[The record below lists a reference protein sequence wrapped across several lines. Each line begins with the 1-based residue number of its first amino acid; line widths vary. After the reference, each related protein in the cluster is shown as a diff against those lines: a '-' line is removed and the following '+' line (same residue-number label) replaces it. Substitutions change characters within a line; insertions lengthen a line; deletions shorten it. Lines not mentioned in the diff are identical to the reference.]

1 MADKQIKVTIGFPV
15 LELDFKAIV
24 KLVAKNITKDVSCGI
39 DYYKSSSLG
48 EVIIVKHNDQV
59 IGMIKQSRP
68 GKIFE
73 ESEDK
78 HFYLKNIKA
87 KKKDIGYISWL
98 AVAEGYQGEG
108 IGKKLVR
115 EALKYQKEWGSKAV
129 VVHCWQASPGN
140 ASQKL
145 FKKMG
150 FSSLKMH
157 IRPWGEYSKNL
168 GAKKYWCV
176 VCGNPCFCDELE
188 MIKYI

>member
-1 MADKQIKVTIGFPV
+1 MAEKIYKIDIPL
-15 LELDFKAIV
+15 LESDFRAIV
-24 KLVAKNITKDVSCGI
+24 NLVGENITKDINCGI

-48 EVIIVKHNDQV
+48 EVIIARNNDQV

-73 ESEDK
+73 ELEDK
-78 HFYLKNIKA
+78 HFDLKNIKA
-87 KKKDIGYISWL
+87 NKGDIGYISWL
-98 AVAEGYQGEG
+98 AVAESYQGEG

-115 EALKYQKEWGSKAV
+115 EALEYQKEWGSKAV

-145 FKKMG
+145 FKKLG

-157 IRPWGEYSKNL
+157 IRPWEEYSKSL

-176 VCGNPCFCDELE
+176 VCGNPCICDELE